1 MSTSPGGGWVAVTDY
16 PAWPSPYFAE
26 LHRHAPP
33 GLPLGFASSLTAI
46 PGRPTRPGVIN
57 LHRLKRLYRDRGGQR
72 TLSAARTM
80 LDQLQALRDGGWRI
94 VWTVHNLL
102 PIDGGPPRDA
112 DWYAALGVL
121 GIADTVLTHTYA
133 DALHLARLTTAP
145 IIVAGWGG
153 LSATADAGPVPESVR
168 VLLRRL
174 RAAPCSMLAMGNITP
189 YKDLPAAVEAFT
201 AHTRRAHLLIAG
213 PCRDEAL
220 AADLVA
226 AARRCGGRV
235 YVHPQRVPPEHVH
248 HLYRVADAAL
258 CPYRV
263 DGPWE
268 FFTGVLYPGSIGTA
282 LAFGTPV
289 IAPHL
294 PAIAEMTTGS
304 PARLYPPDE
313 GPGPAMAAAEAAHQR
328 PRPRLRRVG
337 DSSARWRAV
346 TAVYRQTFERLTC
359 ENNPPATTSRDNVT
373 ASPGPGTRRFTS
385 TCSPHREEGEG
396 CCA

>member
-16 PAWPSPYFAE
+16 PAWPSPYFTE
-26 LHRHAPP
+26 LHRHVPP
-33 GLPLGFASSLTAI
+33 DFPLGFASSLTALPVHPI
-46 PGRPTRPGVIN
+46 RPGVIN
-57 LHRLKRLYRDRGGQR
+57 LHRLKRLYRDQDGQR

-80 LDQLQALRDGGWRI
+80 LDQLRALRDGGWRI

-112 DWYAALGVL
+112 DWYAALCVL

-145 IIVAGWGG
+145 IVVAGWGG
-153 LSATADAGPVPESVR
+153 LSATAGAGPVPEPVR
-168 VLLRRL
+168 ALLRRL
-174 RAAPCSMLAMGNITP
+174 RAAPCSILVVGNITP

-213 PCRDEAL
+213 SCRDDAL
-220 AADLVA
+220 AADLA
-226 AARRCGGRV
+226 AAAHRSGGRV
-235 YVHPQRVPPEHVH
+235 HVHPQRVPPEHVH
-248 HLYRVADAAL
+248 RLYRAADAAL

-268 FFTGVLYPGSIGTA
+268 FFTGVLYPGSVGTA

-294 PAIAEMTTGS
+294 PAIAEMTAGA
-304 PARLYPPDE
+304 PARLYPPGE
-313 GPGPAMAAAEAAHQR
+313 GPGPAMAAAEAV
-328 PRPRLRRVG
+328 PRQPSPRRAG
-337 DSSARWRAV
+337 DSSAGWRAV
-346 TAVYRQTFERLTC
+346 TAVYRQTFEHLTGA
-359 ENNPPATTSRDNVT
+359 NSRPAAAGRDNVT
-373 ASPGPGTRRFTS
+373 ASPEPGTPLHARPT
-385 TCSPHREEGEG
+385 HREEGEG